1 MLYVLAFDLSLRYSA
16 LNLMSA
22 AEEIIYESVVDL
34 GSVDESW
41 LYKIDTLRDWLWG
54 AMAHA
59 HHLGVQNEEIVV
71 VIENVH
77 PQATFAQGLRIHG
90 MCLVELRQ
98 AGLLDEDPVYV
109 RAREWQGHF
118 DYKKK
123 TKGQTSKGWA
133 KKKAEELGYTLPD
146 GIKGKAAIDL
156 RDAYLIAK
164 WGVETILPGR
174 NGHGVRPDIL
184 REENRDFERV
194 AGQVRSGSASAH
206 SED

>member
-1 MLYVLAFDLSLRYSA
+1 
-16 LNLMSA
+16 MSEK
-22 AEEIIYESVVDL
+22 EEIIYESVVDL

-41 LYKIDTLRDWLWG
+41 LYKIDTLRDWLWC

-59 HHLGVQNEEIVV
+59 HQLDIQNEEIVV

-98 AGLLDEDPVYV
+98 AGLLQQDPIYV

-118 DYKKK
+118 GYKKK
-123 TKGQTSKGWA
+123 VKGQTSKGWA
-133 KKKAEELGYTLPD
+133 RLKAEELGYTLPD

-164 WGVETILPGR
+164 WGVETILTGR
-174 NGHGVRPDIL
+174 DSDGVRPDIP
-184 REENRDFERV
+184 REEDRELT
-194 AGQVRSGSASAH
+194 GSTK
-206 SED
+206 